1 MMLKWFSYLKMKHVY
16 DTATALS
23 QCIASLM
30 ITDCA
35 KETSSYIAYFAPLMT
50 WAGYD
55 TCRPGR
61 GEWYF
66 PLIVTVLFGYLS
78 EPLCPKWVAD
88 WLI

>member
-1 MMLKWFSYLKMKHVY
+1 
-16 DTATALS
+16 
-23 QCIASLM
+23 
-30 ITDCA
+30 
-35 KETSSYIAYFAPLMT
+35 MT

-88 WLI
+88 WLIQTRDPFHSRTEYQLLRLMNSSGMVNRIFYPGLKVK